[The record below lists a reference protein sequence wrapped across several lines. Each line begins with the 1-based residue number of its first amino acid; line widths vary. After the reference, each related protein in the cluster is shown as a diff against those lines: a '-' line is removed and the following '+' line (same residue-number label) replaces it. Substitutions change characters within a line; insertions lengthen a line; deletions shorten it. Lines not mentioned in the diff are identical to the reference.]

1 MCRAARVA
9 VARARHIEDA
19 VGEDKLDALELAGD
33 HQSSSVASVASPGTP
48 NLQARRAGVVAEAIE
63 VVAYGHPR
71 EERRGEDAKAI
82 ADESDDSVPVTSA
95 MRHNGVSTMVNMYLP
110 QAERALR
117 VAEGGT
123 TSKASGDGSQAW
135 LWAAGGSEAKRGTR
149 SGAWVTEIREA
160 SMDASVT
167 RGGRAPCSGEQRP
180 VAAESGG
187 AQTRRAIAAVVDTFD
202 AAPFTGAPELSINQW
217 KVVCVVLLT
226 AIGLGGCDP
235 KAASVHHPDHGEGSL
250 VGSVE
255 AKSGAEACTR
265 LCGDVSVISE
275 REFQLL
281 VEVLLDE

>member
-9 VARARHIEDA
+9 AAKATSIEDA
-19 VGEDKLDALELAGD
+19 VVEDKLGALELAGN
-33 HQSSSVASVASPGTP
+33 HQSSSVASPGTA

-71 EERRGEDAKAI
+71 EERRGQDAKAI
-82 ADESDDSVPVTSA
+82 TDESDDSVTVTSA
-95 MRHNGVSTMVNMYLP
+95 MRHNGVSTMVNMYLA

-123 TSKASGDGSQAW
+123 TSKASGDESQAW
-135 LWAAGGSEAKRGTR
+135 LWAADGSEAKRRAR
-149 SGAWVTEIREA
+149 SGAWVTETRETSLNA
-160 SMDASVT
+160 SDT

-180 VAAESGG
+180 VVTESGG

-202 AAPFTGAPELSINQW
+202 AAPSTGAPELSITQW

-226 AIGLGGCDP
+226 AIGLGGCGP
-235 KAASVHHPDHGEGSL
+235 IAAASVHRQKHGEVSR
-250 VGSVE
+250 VESVE

-265 LCGDVSVISE
+265 LCGDVSVVSE